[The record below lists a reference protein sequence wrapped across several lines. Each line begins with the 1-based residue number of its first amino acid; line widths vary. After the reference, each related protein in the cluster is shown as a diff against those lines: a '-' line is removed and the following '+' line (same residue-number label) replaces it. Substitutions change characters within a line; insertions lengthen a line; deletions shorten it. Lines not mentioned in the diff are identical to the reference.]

1 MRTLRFHPIFRR
13 GSVTF
18 ILFAISV
25 LFSSVAPAQPR
36 YRTFSQAEFA
46 LKKLKDVGK
55 VEFVRARFIFHNDSS
70 YTVNSLHAKFNGHII
85 AIEDSGGF
93 TLFAPAEKKGF
104 NASGRTV
111 AGHDSVAIVILL
123 NKDKVKASAEKW
135 WWDTSGTRIGP
146 VYKDLAAASA
156 EGLSREP
163 NGGNVRDFMYK
174 HEIRRPNG
182 LLVGMPTST
191 PNVGWIRYLTADR
204 KYFPHTDSSRCFDF
218 IQRDNGGTRPF
229 VGELK
234 NPHVRK
240 HNNHL
245 LGEIHTL
252 KIAVVANDSGV
263 TAPFDSGATH
273 LGDLIYLDAGNLT
286 DPCNNMTIR
295 RIIEVTDSAL
305 TFCSRFTG
313 SFYFGQDSCISRI
326 NRAFD
331 GPIVAASFNP
341 LRVNGTQTLPPYLHP
356 NPNAV
361 PVRPPTAGFSILDDT
376 PGEFAIRQN
385 YPNPF
390 NPSTT
395 IEFNLPEASIVTL
408 KVYNVLGQEVATLL
422 NREEMDEGAQS
433 VEFNAAN
440 MPSGVYFYRLVAFT
454 PADHRQLY
462 QAVRRMMIVR

>member
-1 MRTLRFHPIFRR
+1 MHTLRSSSFFKGGIVPL
-13 GSVTF
+13 
-18 ILFAISV
+18 ILFALAI
-25 LFSSVAPAQPR
+25 LFSSAAPAQPR
-36 YRTFSQAEFA
+36 YRTFSQDE
-46 LKKLKDVGK
+46 LSQKRLKDVGA
-55 VEFVRARFIFHNDSS
+55 VEAVRASFVFHNDSAYS
-70 YTVNSLHAKFNGHII
+70 VNSLHARFNGHVL

-93 TLFAPAEKKGF
+93 TAFNPNEKRGF
-104 NASGRTV
+104 TATGRIV
-111 AGHDSVAIVILL
+111 AGHDSVTLL
-123 NKDKVKASAEKW
+123 LQLKKEKPKAVAEKW

-146 VYKDLAAASA
+146 VYKDLAAVSV
-156 EGLSREP
+156 EGIAREP

-182 LLVGMPTST
+182 LLVGIPTST
-191 PNVGWIRYLTADR
+191 PNVGWIRYTTSDR
-204 KYFPHTDSSRCFDF
+204 KYFPHIDSSRCFDF
-218 IQRDNGGTRPF
+218 IERDNGGTRPF

-234 NPHVRK
+234 NPHVKK

-245 LGEIHTL
+245 LGEIHAL

-273 LGDLIYLDAGNLT
+273 LGDLIYLDAGNLS

-295 RIIEVTDSAL
+295 QIIEVTDSAL
-305 TFCSRFTG
+305 TFCSRFVG

-341 LRVNGTQTLPPYLHP
+341 LRVNGTQTLPAFLHP
-356 NPNAV
+356 NPAAA
-361 PVRPPTAGFSILDDT
+361 PVHPPTAGYSIMEDK
-376 PGEFAIRQN
+376 PGEFAVQQN

-395 IEFNLPEASIVTL
+395 IEFNLAEASIVTL
-408 KVYNVLGQEVATLL
+408 KVYNVLGQEVSTLL
-422 NREEMDEGAQS
+422 NREEMEEGEQA

-440 MPSGVYFYRLVAFT
+440 LPSGVYFYRLIAIT
-454 PADHRQLY
+454 PADSRPLY
-462 QAVRRMMIVR
+462 QAVRRMMVVR